1 MKDEK
6 AVVKGIAAISI
17 MVGIGMSLVVGGYT
31 TPPIGI
37 GVGIL
42 SCVVSIFVLA
52 FIMFVDQ
59 Q

>member
-17 MVGIGMSLVVGGYT
+17 MVGIGVSLVVGGYT
-31 TPPIGI
+31 TTPIGI
-37 GVGIL
+37 GAGIL
-42 SCVVSIFVLA
+42 SSVVSIFVLA